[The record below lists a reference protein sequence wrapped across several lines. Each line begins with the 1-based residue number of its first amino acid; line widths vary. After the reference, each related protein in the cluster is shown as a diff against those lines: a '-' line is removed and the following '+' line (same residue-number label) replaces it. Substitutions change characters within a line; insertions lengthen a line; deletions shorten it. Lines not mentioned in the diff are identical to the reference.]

1 MLIEVKVPVLSE
13 SISEATLVSWHKK
26 EGDYVEQ
33 DENLV
38 DLETDKVVLEV
49 PAPKNGMLKEIRKGD
64 GINVASDEVI
74 AVIDTE
80 NVAVANDEYATKETA
95 SAKVASSA
103 ALTPDTVKS
112 SGPAV
117 NRLLDQHKLDGS
129 AINGSGKDGRLTKGD
144 VLSHLQ
150 QQASTSPATTEA
162 AEKVAV
168 VAERPPITRESQTQP
183 QSQQQK
189 PPPLAEQTRETPTPI
204 FMSIPDS
211 EGDRVEKRVPMS
223 RLRARVA
230 ERLKE
235 AQNTAAILSTFNE
248 VDMQPI
254 MDLRAKLKDDFFA
267 KHQAKLGFMSFFTKA
282 CVEALRQ
289 HPIINASVEGNDII
303 YHGFYDIGIAI
314 GSPRGLVV
322 PILRDADK
330 MSFADIEKSIVAFG
344 EKAKSGKLS
353 LEDLSGGTFSISNG
367 GVYGSMLSTPIL
379 NPPQSAILGMHNI
392 QQRAVVIDGEIKIR
406 PMMYLALSY
415 DHRIID
421 GQNAVTFLVTIK
433 KALEDPIRL
442 LLDI

>member
-26 EGDYVEQ
+26 EGDYVEE

-38 DLETDKVVLEV
+38 DLETDKVMLEV

-64 GINVASDEVI
+64 GINVSSDEVI

-80 NVAVANDEYATKETA
+80 QVAVANDEF
-95 SAKVASSA
+95 A
-103 ALTPDTVKS
+103 AQEEPVEKSPAAPVQAQAAAAAS

-117 NRLLDQHKLDGS
+117 KRLLEEHNLDAG
-129 AINGSGKDGRLTKGD
+129 AIPASGKDGRLTKGD
-144 VLSHLQ
+144 VLSHLE
-150 QQASTSPATTEA
+150 QQAPVARPQAENVATVAPRA
-162 AEKVAV
+162 A
-168 VAERPPITRESQTQP
+168 TQSQTHEESATFAQTAVR
-183 QSQQQK
+183 SA
-189 PPPLAEQTRETPTPI
+189 PPLATMGAPDFDEQ
-204 FMSIPDS
+204 
-211 EGDRVEKRVPMS
+211 RVEKRVPMS

-235 AQNTAAILSTFNE
+235 AQNTAAILTTFNE
-248 VDMQPI
+248 VDMQAI
-254 MDLRAKLKDDFFA
+254 MDLRAKLKDEFVA
-267 KHQAKLGFMSFFTKA
+267 THQAKLGFMSFFTKA

-289 HPIINASVEGNDII
+289 HPIINASVEDNDII

-330 MSFADIEKSIVAFG
+330 MSFADIEKAIVAFG
-344 EKAKSGKLS
+344 EKAKTGKLS

-392 QQRAVVIDGEIKIR
+392 QQRPVVVDGEITVR
-406 PMMYLALSY
+406 PMMYIALSY

-421 GQNAVTFLVTIK
+421 GQNAVTFLVSVK
-433 KALEDPIRL
+433 KALEDPVRL
-442 LLDI
+442 LLNL

>member
-26 EGDYVEQ
+26 EGDYVEE

-49 PAPKNGMLKEIRKGD
+49 VAPKNGMLKEIRKGD
-64 GINVASDEVI
+64 GINVNSNEVI
-74 AVIDTE
+74 AVIDTDK
-80 NVAVANDEYATKETA
+80 VAVANDEYAASEPKAPASRVEAGPA
-95 SAKVASSA
+95 SANSNEVVNA
-103 ALTPDTVKS
+103 

-117 NRLLDQHKLDGS
+117 ERLLKEHQLDPNS
-129 AINGSGKDGRLTKGD
+129 IVATGKDGRLTKGD
-144 VLSHLQ
+144 VLAHLE
-150 QQASTSPATTEA
+150 QQAPSASPSAAANKVSPVSNSQQARSQTTTAQDSLAASPAPTMSAPEF
-162 AEKVAV
+162 V
-168 VAERPPITRESQTQP
+168 
-183 QSQQQK
+183 
-189 PPPLAEQTRETPTPI
+189 EQ
-204 FMSIPDS
+204 
-211 EGDRVEKRVPMS
+211 RVEKRVPMS

-254 MDLRAKLKDDFFA
+254 MDLRAKLKDEFVA
-267 KHQAKLGFMSFFTKA
+267 KHQTKLGFMSFFTKA

-289 HPIINASVEGNDII
+289 HPIINASIEGNDII

-322 PILRDADK
+322 PILRDVDK
-330 MSFADIEKSIVAFG
+330 MSFADIEKAIAGFG
-344 EKAKSGKLS
+344 EKAKTGKLS
-353 LEDLSGGTFSISNG
+353 LDDLSGGTFSISNG

-392 QQRAVVIDGEIKIR
+392 QQRAVVIDGEITIR
-406 PMMYLALSY
+406 PMMYVALSY

>member
-26 EGDYVEQ
+26 EGDFVEE

-49 PAPKNGMLKEIRKGD
+49 PAPKNGLLKEIRKGD
-64 GINVASDEVI
+64 GINVASNEVI
-74 AVIDTE
+74 AVIDTDQ
-80 NVAVANDEYATKETA
+80 VQVANDEFSDNDAADKRSKVAPATTA
-95 SAKVASSA
+95 ASSAKVDA
-103 ALTPDTVKS
+103 

-117 NRLLDQHKLDGS
+117 KRLLNEHNIDGN
-129 AINGSGKDGRLTKGD
+129 AINASGKDGRLTKGD
-144 VLSHLQ
+144 VLSHLEQ
-150 QQASTSPATTEA
+150 HAGKPSANNGESNAVRRAPTTTANNTAQAQTAPSADMSSNPLSNIADLGE
-162 AEKVAV
+162 
-168 VAERPPITRESQTQP
+168 ER
-183 QSQQQK
+183 
-189 PPPLAEQTRETPTPI
+189 L
-204 FMSIPDS
+204 
-211 EGDRVEKRVPMS
+211 EKRVPMS

-248 VDMQPI
+248 VDMKPI
-254 MDLRAKLKDDFFA
+254 MDLRAKVKDDFLA
-267 KHQAKLGFMSFFTKA
+267 KHQTKLGFMSFFTKA

-330 MSFADIEKSIVAFG
+330 MSFADIEKAIASYG

-392 QQRAVVIDGEIKIR
+392 QQRAVVVDGEIVIR
-406 PMMYLALSY
+406 PMMFVALSY

-421 GQNAVTFLVTIK
+421 GQNAVTFLVAIK